1 MPLNAPVTDWSAQRV
16 WVVGASTGIGAA
28 IARELQTRGARVALS
43 ARGAERLEALAA
55 LAPDRSLPV
64 PLDVTDA
71 HAVRAAHDTIL
82 AAWGGVDVVLAVA
95 GNYVP
100 LRATEFDAG
109 AIGRLFDVNVQ
120 GVLNVLGPVLP
131 AMIARR
137 GGHVAIVASVAG
149 YRGLPK
155 ALGYGP
161 TKAALI
167 NLAEVLYL
175 DLAPMGVGVHIVNPG
190 FVRTPLTDGN
200 DFKMPALIEPEEA
213 ARETLRGLER
223 GEFETHYPKR
233 FTRWLKLLRVLPYRW
248 YFPLVHRITG
258 L

>member
-28 IARELQTRGARVALS
+28 IARELLARGSRVALS
-43 ARGAERLEALAA
+43 ARSAERLQTLAA
-55 LAPDRSLPV
+55 IAPDRSLAVPV
-64 PLDVTDA
+64 DVTDA
-71 HAVRAAHDTIL
+71 PAVRAAHDTIV

-109 AIGRLFDVNVQ
+109 AIGRLFEVNVQ

-149 YRGLPK
+149 FRGLPK

>member
-28 IARELQTRGARVALS
+28 IARELLTRGARVALS
-43 ARGAERLEALAA
+43 ARSAERLEALSA

-71 HAVRAAHDTIL
+71 RAVRAAHDTIV

-100 LRATEFDAG
+100 LRATEFSAD

-131 AMIARR
+131 AMIDRR
-137 GGHVAIVASVAG
+137 AGHVAIVASVAG

-213 ARETLRGLER
+213 ALETLRGLER

>member
-1 MPLNAPVTDWSAQRV
+1 MPLNAPVADWSAQRV

-28 IARELQTRGARVALS
+28 IARELLARGSRVALS
-43 ARGAERLEALAA
+43 ARSAERLQALAA
-55 LAPDRSLPV
+55 IAPDRSLTV

-71 HAVRAAHDTIL
+71 PAVRAAHDTIV

-109 AIGRLFDVNVQ
+109 AIGRLFEVNVQ

-149 YRGLPK
+149 FRGLPK

>member
-1 MPLNAPVTDWSAQRV
+1 MPLNTPVSDWSAQRV

-28 IARELQTRGARVALS
+28 IARELLARGARVALS
-43 ARGAERLEALAA
+43 ARKADRLEALAA
-55 LAPDRSLPV
+55 IAPERALV
-64 PLDVTDA
+64 APLDVTDA
-71 HAVRAAHDTIL
+71 PAVTAAHDAI
-82 AAWGGVDVVLAVA
+82 ARAWGGVDVVLAVA

-100 LRATEFDAG
+100 LRATEFEAG
-109 AIGRLFDVNVQ
+109 AIGQLFEVNVR
-120 GVLNVLGPVLP
+120 GVLNVLGSVLP
-131 AMIARR
+131 GMIAGRK
-137 GGHVAIVASVAG
+137 GHVAIVASVAG

-233 FTRWLKLLRVLPYRW
+233 FTRWLKLLRLLPYRW

>member
-28 IARELQTRGARVALS
+28 IARELLTHGARVALS
-43 ARGAERLEALAA
+43 ARSAERLEALSA

-82 AAWGGVDVVLAVA
+82 AAWGGLDVVLAVA

-100 LRATEFDAG
+100 LRAAEFDAG

-131 AMIARR
+131 PMIARR

>member
-1 MPLNAPVTDWSAQRV
+1 MPLNPPVTDWSTQRV

-28 IARELQTRGARVALS
+28 IARELLARGARVALS

-55 LAPDRSLPV
+55 LAPDRALPL

-71 HAVRAAHDTIL
+71 PSVRAAHDAL
-82 AAWGGVDVVLAVA
+82 VARWGGVDVVLAVA

-100 LRATEFDAG
+100 LRATEFEAE
-109 AIGRLFDVNVQ
+109 AIGRLFEVNVQ

-131 AMIARR
+131 SMIARR

-175 DLAPMGVGVHIVNPG
+175 DLAPLGVGVHIVNPG

-213 ARETLRGLER
+213 ALETLRGLER

-233 FTRWLKLLRVLPYRW
+233 FTRWLKLLRILPYRW

>member
-28 IARELQTRGARVALS
+28 IARELLARGSRVALS
-43 ARGAERLEALAA
+43 ARSAERLQTLAA
-55 LAPDRSLPV
+55 IAPDRSLTVPV
-64 PLDVTDA
+64 DVTDA
-71 HAVRAAHDTIL
+71 PAVRAAHDTIV

-109 AIGRLFDVNVQ
+109 AIGRLFEVNVQ

-149 YRGLPK
+149 FRGLPK

>member
-1 MPLNAPVTDWSAQRV
+1 MPLNTPVTDWAAQRV
-16 WVVGASTGIGAA
+16 WVVGASSGIGAA
-28 IARELQTRGARVALS
+28 IAAELQSRGARVAVS
-43 ARGAERLEALAA
+43 ARNRDKLQKLAEG
-55 LAPDRSLPV
+55 APDRTLV
-64 PLDVTDA
+64 LPLDVTDA
-71 HAVRAAHDTIL
+71 PGVRAAFAAIES
-82 AAWGGVDVVLAVA
+82 AWGGLDIVLAVA
-95 GNYVP
+95 GNYLP
-100 LRATEFDAG
+100 LRATELQA
-109 AIGRLFDVNVQ
+109 APIGELFAVNVQ
-120 GVLNVLGPVLP
+120 GVLNVLEPVVPHLL
-131 AMIARR
+131 ARR
-137 GGHVAIVASVAG
+137 GGHIAIVASVAG

-175 DLAPMGVGVHIVNPG
+175 DLAGAGVGVHIVNPG

-200 DFKMPALIEPEEA
+200 DFRMPALIEPEEA
-213 ARETLRGLER
+213 ARETLLGLER

>member
-1 MPLNAPVTDWSAQRV
+1 
-16 WVVGASTGIGAA
+16 
-28 IARELQTRGARVALS
+28 
-43 ARGAERLEALAA
+43 
-55 LAPDRSLPV
+55 
-64 PLDVTDA
+64 
-71 HAVRAAHDTIL
+71 
-82 AAWGGVDVVLAVA
+82 VDVVLAVA

-109 AIGRLFDVNVQ
+109 AIGRLFEVNVQ

-149 YRGLPK
+149 FRGLPK